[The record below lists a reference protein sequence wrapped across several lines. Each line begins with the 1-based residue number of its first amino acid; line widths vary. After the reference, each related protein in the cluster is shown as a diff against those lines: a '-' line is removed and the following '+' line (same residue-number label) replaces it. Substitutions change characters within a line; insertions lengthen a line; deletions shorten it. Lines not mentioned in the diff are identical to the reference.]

1 MNPTSAE
8 IERVYRAE
16 AGRVLASLVRLLGGF
31 ELAEEALHD
40 AFAAAAAQWP
50 RDGVPHNPRAWLVSA
65 GRFKAIDRLRRARR
79 FRGDIEPE
87 LLVRL
92 DGAVEEGPDM
102 DETVLAD
109 DTLRLIFVC
118 CHPELPPDAR
128 VALTLR
134 EVCGLATEEIARA
147 FLVSTPALAQRIVR
161 AKSRIKA
168 LALPYVVPERQELP
182 ARRDAVLKVIY
193 LVYNEGYAHGRL
205 DIAEEAIRLGRLLVE
220 LLPDGEVLGL
230 LALMLLHHAR
240 RAARWDAAGD
250 LVLHADQDR
259 ALWDLPMIAE
269 GEGLVRRA
277 LALQRP
283 GAYALQ
289 AAIAALHAEDT
300 TDWAEILALHELLGR
315 LDVSPVA
322 ALNRAVAL
330 GFARGFEPGLAA
342 IEALLPQL
350 AAYQPAHVA
359 RADFLRRLGRRAEAA
374 ESYRRAL
381 SLSVDESEKRFV
393 SNRLREVSDA

>member
-1 MNPTSAE
+1 M
-8 IERVYRAE
+8 
-16 AGRVLASLVRLLGGF
+16 LASLVRLLGGF

-40 AFAAAAAQWP
+40 AFAAAASQWP
-50 RDGVPHNPRAWLVSA
+50 RDGVPSNPRAWLVSA
-65 GRFKAIDRLRRARR
+65 GRFKAIDRLRRAKR
-79 FRGDIEPE
+79 FSADIQPE

-92 DGAVEEGPDM
+92 GSEAEEGPDM

-118 CHPELPPDAR
+118 CHPDLPADAR

-147 FLVSTPALAQRIVR
+147 FLIATPALAQRIVR
-161 AKSRIKA
+161 AKARIKA
-168 LALPYVVPERQELP
+168 LALPYVVPERPELP
-182 ARRDAVLKVIY
+182 ARRDAVLRVIY
-193 LVYNEGYAHGRL
+193 LVYNEGYAHRRL
-205 DIAEEAIRLGRLLVE
+205 DIAEEAIRLGRLLAE

-240 RAARWDAAGD
+240 RAARWDQAGD

-259 ALWDLPMIAE
+259 ALWDRAMIAQ
-269 GEGLVRRA
+269 GDGLVRRA
-277 LALQRP
+277 LALQPP

-289 AAIAALHAEDT
+289 AAIAALHAQDE
-300 TDWAEILALHELLGR
+300 TDWPEILALHDLLAAV
-315 LDVSPVA
+315 DPSPVA

-330 GFARGFEPGLAA
+330 GFAVGFEAGLEA
-342 IEALLPQL
+342 IDRLLPTLQN
-350 AAYQPAHVA
+350 YQPAHAA
-359 RADFLRRLGRRAEAA
+359 RADFLRRLGRRADAA
-374 ESYRRAL
+374 ESYRRAF

-393 SNRLREVSDA
+393 ANRLREFSDS

>member
-1 MNPTSAE
+1 M
-8 IERVYRAE
+8 
-16 AGRVLASLVRLLGGF
+16 LASLVRLLGGF

-50 RDGVPHNPRAWLVSA
+50 KDGVPRNPRAWLVSA
-65 GRFKAIDRLRRARR
+65 GRFKAIDRLRRAKR
-79 FRGDIEPE
+79 FKGDIQPE

-92 DGAVEEGPDM
+92 ASEAEEGPEM

-118 CHPELPPDAR
+118 CHPELPADAR

-147 FLVSTPALAQRIVR
+147 FLVATPALAQRIVR
-161 AKSRIKA
+161 AKARIKA
-168 LALPYVVPERQELP
+168 LALPYEVPDRPALP

-193 LVYNEGYAHGRL
+193 LVYNEGYAHRRL
-205 DIAEEAIRLGRLLVE
+205 DIAEEAIRLGRLLAE

-250 LVLHADQDR
+250 LVLHAGQDR
-259 ALWDLPMIAE
+259 ALWDRPMIAE
-269 GEGLVRRA
+269 GEALVRRA

-300 TDWAEILALHELLGR
+300 TDWTEILALHDLLAR
-315 LDVSPVA
+315 IDASPVA

-330 GFARGFEPGLAA
+330 GFARGFEAGLVA
-342 IEALLPQL
+342 IEALLPAL
-350 AAYQPAHVA
+350 AHYQPAHVA
-359 RADFLRRLGRRAEAA
+359 RADFLRRLGRGADAA

-393 SNRLREVSDA
+393 ANRLRELAGA

>member
-1 MNPTSAE
+1 M
-8 IERVYRAE
+8 
-16 AGRVLASLVRLLGGF
+16 LASLVRLLGGF

-205 DIAEEAIRLGRLLVE
+205 DIAEEAIRLGRLLAE

-259 ALWDLPMIAE
+259 ALWDRPMIAE

-300 TDWAEILALHELLGR
+300 TDWAEILALHELLAR
-315 LDVSPVA
+315 LDASPVA

-359 RADFLRRLGRRAEAA
+359 RADFLRRLGRRADAA

>member
-1 MNPTSAE
+1 M
-8 IERVYRAE
+8 
-16 AGRVLASLVRLLGGF
+16 LASLVRLLGGF

-205 DIAEEAIRLGRLLVE
+205 DIAEEAIRLGRLLAE

-259 ALWDLPMIAE
+259 ALWDRAMIAE

-300 TDWAEILALHELLGR
+300 TDWAEILALHELLAR
-315 LDVSPVA
+315 LDASPVA